1 VCVYLA
7 GAAAVASPFPA
18 FAKLNSNLNK
28 NEVAAKQ
35 QFL

>member
-1 VCVYLA
+1 VCVCLA
-7 GAAAVASPFPA
+7 GAAAVASP